1 MTTQTKE
8 LKMKLKTL
16 ALLCSSAICSV
27 AFAGNVEIYGAVDEY
42 VAVNATGGEWKTA
55 IKSGGLTA
63 SHWGIKGT
71 EDLGNGVEVFF
82 NLDNAF
88 LADNGSAT
96 FGNDGKA
103 FSREANV
110 GVRGKYGQ
118 LSFGRQYTPHFLVF
132 AMFDPT
138 ELSLGSSDSPY
149 FFPGSAAVTGQD
161 GNLVRADNSLMY
173 VLPTPFGLTNFFYVA
188 LGEHTDAAGSQ
199 DSNSKGNIYNY
210 AAKFDHGNFSIMGS
224 YLFRKFSPNGQPAS
238 WNNQYLNFAASYDF
252 GVTKPVVQFTKKFT
266 NNEDASANFW
276 MAQLGT
282 STPLWGGK
290 WMVSASYLKN
300 QTVDKADAWSLGTKY
315 AYPLSKRTRI
325 YGGVEA
331 VFNDD
336 KAGYAIEAG
345 PDSSLHF
352 NFSGDN
358 VGKGN
363 GYGIPDNLLGKNS
376 VEFFVGINHQF

>member
-1 MTTQTKE
+1 
-8 LKMKLKTL
+8 MKLKTL
-16 ALLCSSAICSV
+16 ALLCSSAICSA

-149 FFPGSAAVTGQD
+149 FFPGNAAVTGQD
-161 GNLVRADNSLMY
+161 GSLVRADNSLMY

-188 LGEHTDAAGSQ
+188 LGEHKDAAGSQ

-224 YLFRKFSPNGQPAS
+224 YLFRKFSRDGDPAS

-252 GVTKPVVQFTKKFT
+252 GVTKPVIQFTKKFT
-266 NNEDASANFW
+266 SNEKESDDFW

-282 STPLWGGK
+282 ATPLWGGK
-290 WMVSASYLKN
+290 WMVSGSYMKN
-300 QTVDKADAWSLGTKY
+300 QTQDKADAWSLGTKY
-315 AYPLSKRTRI
+315 AYPLSKRTRL

-336 KAGYAIEAG
+336 NAGYAIEAG

-352 NFSGDN
+352 NFSGET
-358 VGKGN
+358 
-363 GYGIPDNLLGKNS
+363 GYGIPKNLIGKNS